1 MKTINLLIILL
12 SLLSCESKSQEKIA
26 ITKLSQEDKST
37 VVKLLKDSNFE
48 IESIKKI
55 DSSQNVKTVSYYNNN
70 YSQYEKNV
78 YTYDKE
84 NRLEIE
90 RKYSNNPPNN
100 EILTLFS
107 EKKYSYS
114 KNSQKNKTVVWRNG
128 KESYPEIH
136 EKIFD
141 DTGKIIEESAERRSM
156 DSNSEIK
163 EKKTY
168 KYKIDE
174 NKKIAS
180 VCIEEYQSNTT
191 PKIFE
196 TCNTY
201 HYENGKITNRK
212 ITNTYEN
219 DNKNRLIKDVQFNS
233 NGKPHFEDLYIYD
246 DKNKSMEFQRYRFDN
261 SRFLA
266 KKEQTYY
273 NKQGNIEKYIIF
285 KSSKENKF
293 EQEKIF
299 YSVYDNHNKKI
310 LEIELKS
317 KSFNEK
323 EPSLPR

>member
-26 ITKLSQEDKST
+26 ITKLSQEDKNT

-55 DSSQNVKTVSYYNNN
+55 DSSQNVKTVSHYNNN
-70 YSQYEKNV
+70 YSQYEKKI
-78 YTYDKE
+78 YTYDKK
-84 NRLEIE
+84 NRIEIE
-90 RKYSNNPPNN
+90 KNYVITPLNREFLELMY
-100 EILTLFS
+100 ET
-107 EKKYSYS
+107 KYSYS

-128 KESYPEIH
+128 KESYLEIH

-201 HYENGKITNRK
+201 HYET
-212 ITNTYEN
+212 
-219 DNKNRLIKDVQFNS
+219 Q
-233 NGKPHFEDLYIYD
+233 
-246 DKNKSMEFQRYRFDN
+246 
-261 SRFLA
+261 
-266 KKEQTYY
+266 
-273 NKQGNIEKYIIF
+273 
-285 KSSKENKF
+285 
-293 EQEKIF
+293 
-299 YSVYDNHNKKI
+299 
-310 LEIELKS
+310 
-317 KSFNEK
+317 
-323 EPSLPR
+323 